1 MKKHLAVLCLTA
13 VLASALLL
21 AGCGK
26 TPEAAGAAAR
36 TPPPAAMPSPA
47 PLPLRGLQPYNS
59 RAWYVEK
66 IDMEQDKWVLHRYDF
81 ASASVSVLPLPRA
94 NEYPVV
100 LADEEDLYAFY
111 MGGAM
116 AGAAVY
122 RGDPDTA
129 AWDCLL
135 ELPEGNYIDAQDP
148 VASDGQALYFGYC
161 TVSSDPHAVD
171 PVQLV
176 RFDLATRELTTLT
189 DWEGPFRG
197 RLYGVWQERG
207 KLLYT
212 RRVLAENCP
221 VEPEIGYYKVE
232 NTQELAPWLA
242 TVLYALDPQ
251 NGETAE
257 LLREE
262 GAVPTL
268 SWQLFADTLY
278 RTVPQ
283 HDGGAALQWRAL
295 GADTAGEKALDVPVS
310 LSAVY
315 AEDIFL
321 FGAPEGKD
329 TLYVYDRAA
338 ATLAPSPLRCLRKG
352 EDSCIDVV
360 CPAGPGEYLVVRD
373 RTIREELRRGM
384 TEWDFYTAT
393 VYPEEYEIIS
403 RAGLL
408 DETIPG
414 RPLTQPE
421 GWYN

>member
-13 VLASALLL
+13 VLAAALLL

-26 TPEAAGAAAR
+26 TPEAAGAAAG

-47 PLPLRGLQPYNS
+47 PLPLRVLQPYNS

-81 ASASVSVLPLPRA
+81 ASAAVSVLPLPRA

-100 LADEEDLYAFY
+100 LADGQDLYAFY

-122 RGDPDTA
+122 RSDPDTA

-135 ELPEGNYIDAQDP
+135 ALPEGNYIDAQDL

-176 RFDLATRELTTLT
+176 RFDLAARELTTLT

-242 TVLYALDPQ
+242 TV
-251 NGETAE
+251 
-257 LLREE
+257 
-262 GAVPTL
+262 
-268 SWQLFADTLY
+268 
-278 RTVPQ
+278 
-283 HDGGAALQWRAL
+283 
-295 GADTAGEKALDVPVS
+295 
-310 LSAVY
+310 
-315 AEDIFL
+315 
-321 FGAPEGKD
+321 
-329 TLYVYDRAA
+329 
-338 ATLAPSPLRCLRKG
+338 PLC
-352 EDSCIDVV
+352 V
-360 CPAGPGEYLVVRD
+360 
-373 RTIREELRRGM
+373 
-384 TEWDFYTAT
+384 
-393 VYPEEYEIIS
+393 
-403 RAGLL
+403 
-408 DETIPG
+408 
-414 RPLTQPE
+414 
-421 GWYN
+421 